1 MRSSRLGRAFFS
13 RPEAHLAGPPPASG
27 ARELPHLPTFVR
39 AAEQGGFTAAAA
51 GLGITQAAV
60 SQRIAALEK
69 EVRVSLFDR
78 RAGRIALTEA
88 GERLYEF
95 ARRILDLHEQAREGL
110 GGVHPSISGDL
121 PIAASSVP
129 GECYLPAL
137 LSAFRERFPEVH
149 VRATVGDS
157 GSVMKEVA
165 KGEAALG
172 LVGQKAEKSSLESEA
187 IGTDTLVLILAPGH
201 PLAGRK
207 SITLGTL
214 ARQPLIIREPG
225 SGSRCALKK
234 GLERAGSSLDAMT
247 IALEMGSNAAIRDA
261 VRRGLGA
268 SFVSRSTVEREL
280 ASGDLESVQ
289 VRGLVLTRHLYAV
302 HHRRRPLSPAAS
314 AFLHFLKAH
323 PLKPD
328 RR

>member
-1 MRSSRLGRAFFS
+1 MVDPS
-13 RPEAHLAGPPPASG
+13 PASG
-27 ARELPHLPTFVR
+27 TRELPHLPTFVR
-39 AAEQGGFTAAAA
+39 AAERGSFTIAAAE
-51 GLGITQAAV
+51 LGITQSAV

-69 EVRVSLFDR
+69 ELRVSLFDR

-88 GERLYEF
+88 GRRLYDF
-95 ARRILDLHEQAREGL
+95 ARRILDLHQEAREGL
-110 GGVHPSISGDL
+110 SGVHPTISGDL

-137 LSAFRERFPEVH
+137 LSAFRERFPDVH

-157 GSVMKEVA
+157 SSVMKDVA
-165 KGEAALG
+165 RGVATLG
-172 LVGQKAEKSSLESEA
+172 LVGQKAETPSLEFEPV
-187 IGTDTLVLILAPGH
+187 GTDTLVLILAPGH

-247 IALEMGSNAAIRDA
+247 ITLEMGSNAAIKDA

-268 SFVSRSTVEREL
+268 SFVSRSAVEREL
-280 ASGDLESVQ
+280 ASGELESVP
-289 VRGLVLTRHLYAV
+289 VRGLVLTRYLYAV
-302 HHRRRPLSPAAS
+302 HHRRRPLSPAVS
-314 AFLHFLKAH
+314 VFLHFLKAH

>member
-1 MRSSRLGRAFFS
+1 MVDPS
-13 RPEAHLAGPPPASG
+13 PASG
-27 ARELPHLPTFVR
+27 TRELPHLPTFIR
-39 AAEQGGFTAAAA
+39 AAEVGSFTTAAAE
-51 GLGITQAAV
+51 LGITQSAV

-69 EVRVSLFDR
+69 DLRASLFDR

-95 ARRILDLHEQAREGL
+95 ARRILDLHQEAREDL
-110 GGVHPSISGDL
+110 GGVHPTIAGDL
-121 PIAASSVP
+121 PIASSSVP

-157 GSVMKEVA
+157 GSVMKDVA
-165 KGEAALG
+165 RGVVTLG
-172 LVGQKAEKSSLESEA
+172 LVGQKVEMPSLESEA

-207 SITLGTL
+207 SITLGML

-225 SGSRCALKK
+225 SGTRCALKK
-234 GLERAGSSLDAMT
+234 GLERAGASLDAMT

-280 ASGDLESVQ
+280 TSGELASVQ
-289 VRGLVLTRHLYAV
+289 VRGLVLTRYLYAV

>member
-1 MRSSRLGRAFFS
+1 MRNSRQGRGRRPRAELGRPDPS
-13 RPEAHLAGPPPASG
+13 LASG
-27 ARELPHLPTFVR
+27 SRELPHLPTFVR

-60 SQRIAALEK
+60 SQRIAALE
-69 EVRVSLFDR
+69 EEMRVSLFDR

-88 GERLYEF
+88 GERLYGF
-95 ARRILDLHEQAREGL
+95 ARRILDLHEEARGDL
-110 GGVHPSISGDL
+110 GGVHPSLCGDL

-157 GSVMKEVA
+157 RSVMKDVA
-165 KGEAALG
+165 RGDATLG
-172 LVGQKAEKSSLESEA
+172 LLGQKAETPSLVSEA
-187 IGTDTLVLILAPGH
+187 IGTDTLVLILAPCH

-214 ARQPLIIREPG
+214 SRQPLIIRESG
-225 SGSRCALKK
+225 SGSRCALMQ

-247 IALEMGSNAAIRDA
+247 IALEMGSNAAIKDA

-268 SFVSRSTVEREL
+268 SFISSLTVEREL
-280 ASGDLESVQ
+280 SSGELKSVP
-289 VRGLVLTRHLYAV
+289 VRGLVLTRSLYAL
-302 HHRRRPLSPAAS
+302 HHRRRPLSPEATAL
-314 AFLHFLKAH
+314 LHFLRTH
-323 PLKPD
+323 PLTPD